1 MFYDHRHPEPL
12 ERVIFTLGYFS
23 RKFKPSLQSYVPA
36 TEFPHLDQQL
46 WNSYAFST
54 SLVPQLV

>member
-12 ERVIFTLGYFS
+12 ERVIITLGYFS

-36 TEFPHLDQQL
+36 TESFHTWTNRCETAMHLTL
-46 WNSYAFST
+46 HSHLN
-54 SLVPQLV
+54 